1 MGKIY
6 ITFSLIFTVYGQIIL
21 KWRMNL
27 RGSMPSPLIEKL
39 YFFAYTFLDP
49 WIISSYVSALF
60 ASVFWMA
67 TMTKLDLSYAYP
79 FMSLAFVLVLLFS
92 SFFFNEPINSY
103 KVVGLFL
110 IILGIIVS
118 GGG

>member
-1 MGKIY
+1 MGYIY
-6 ITFSLIFTVYGQIIL
+6 IAFSLIFTVYGQIIL

-27 RGSMPSPLIEKL
+27 RGAMPPSLIEKL

-67 TMTKLDLSYAYP
+67 TMTKFDLSYAYP
-79 FMSLAFVLVLLFS
+79 FMSLSFLLVLLFS
-92 SFFFNEPINSY
+92 SFFFNELINLY
-103 KVVGLFL
+103 KIVGISL
-110 IILGIIVS
+110 IMLGIII
-118 GGG
+118 GMRG